1 MKAVQFNVSV
11 PRYLTLKALG
21 LVNRKLYYEGPLA
34 TVRLVDIPEPAL
46 PSPEWVKIRTRAC
59 GLCGSDVNLIFLKDS
74 PSASPFTSF
83 PCVLGHELSGE
94 IVEAGSDAG
103 GLRPG
108 ERVTIS
114 PHLSCHARGIGS
126 PCPACSAGRWG
137 SCENFARG
145 NLAPGMFTGICR
157 DTSAGFAE
165 YLVAHRSQVFRL
177 PDEVTDEAGALM
189 EPLAVCLQAVL
200 DNRPHKGEHVLVIG
214 GGVIGSLI
222 VQALRALDTG
232 CTITLSEPSPFHA
245 ELCRK
250 FGADHVFTDGDILG
264 RAVEITGAV
273 RYRPMLGQDILM
285 GGFTRVFDTVGS
297 RETIN
302 TCMRAMASGG
312 VLSVVGIGH
321 EVKLDLTPL
330 WLKLQTVKGV
340 FSSAFMP
347 VDGRMVHVFEP
358 AIELAR
364 TKRVSLEEMV
374 THTFTLEQ
382 FPRMIETNLAKSR
395 SRAVKTLVSF
405 SGGQEAR
412 A

>member
-1 MKAVQFNVSV
+1 MKAVQFNVTI
-11 PRYLTLKALG
+11 PRYIALKALG
-21 LVNRKLYYEGPLA
+21 LANPKLYYEGPLA
-34 TVRLVDIPEPAL
+34 TVRLVDIPEPSL
-46 PSPEWVKIRTRAC
+46 PSPEWVKIKTRAC
-59 GLCGSDVNLIFLKDS
+59 GLCGSDVNLIFLRDS

-103 GLRPG
+103 GFRVG

-126 PCPACSAGRWG
+126 LCPSCRAGRWG

-177 PDEVTDEAGALM
+177 PDEVSDEAGALM

-200 DNRPHKGEHVLVIG
+200 DNRPNRGEHVLVIG

-222 VQALRALDTG
+222 IQVLKALDTG
-232 CTITLSEPSPFHA
+232 CTITLSEPSSFHA
-245 ELCRK
+245 ELCKK
-250 FGADHVFTDGDILG
+250 FGADHVFTDGGILD
-264 RAVEITGAV
+264 RAVEITGAA

-297 RETIN
+297 KETIN

-330 WLKLQTVKGV
+330 WLKLLTFKGV

-347 VDGRMVHVFEP
+347 FDGRMVHVFEP

-364 TKRVSLEEMV
+364 TKKVSLEDMV

-382 FPRMIETNLAKSR
+382 FPHMIETNLAKSR
-395 SRAVKTLVSF
+395 SRAVKTLVRF
-405 SGGQEAR
+405 SGSQGIGA
-412 A
+412 